1 MKVLHLESGR
11 HLYGGAVQVAEL
23 IGGLHSA
30 GVSSLLVCPSGSSL
44 AGTVTDAEVVTLRM
58 SGDLDIRL
66 PRRLARQL
74 RAWRPDLIHVHSR
87 RGADLYGG
95 IAARRERL
103 PAVLTRR
110 VESHEPASWQ
120 RFKYRPYQALIAISA
135 RIAEALTQAGIEPAR
150 VHTVPSGV
158 DTTKFRPQRDAG
170 ARLRREFGLPAA
182 APVVA
187 MIAQLIPRKGHAALL
202 DALSVVVGPQPDL
215 HVVLFGQGP
224 EEPLL
229 RREVQRRG
237 LEGRVRF
244 AGFRADMPQ
253 LLPGI
258 DVVVHPAFREG
269 MGVALLEA
277 MSAGVAVI
285 ASSEGGISEVI
296 EDGVHGRLIRPGES
310 ATLADAL
317 IGLLADAPAR
327 RAMGVA
333 ARRHVQQ
340 RFSSTRMVEG
350 NLDVYRGLLA
360 STGSPSERRA
370 GQP

>member
-1 MKVLHLESGR
+1 MLHLESGR

-23 IGGLHSA
+23 IGGLHAA
-30 GVSSLLVCPSGSSL
+30 GVSNLLVCPPGSSL

-66 PRRLARQL
+66 PRRLARHV

-110 VESHEPASWQ
+110 VESREPALWQ

-135 RIAEALTQAGIEPAR
+135 RIAQTLTRAGINAAR

-158 DTTKFRPQRDAG
+158 DTNHFRPLPDAG
-170 ARLRREFGLPAA
+170 AHLRSTFGLPAA

-187 MIAQLIPRKGHAALL
+187 MIAQLIARKGHAVLL
-202 DALSVVVGPQPDL
+202 DALSAVVATQPDL

-224 EEPLL
+224 EEPAL
-229 RREVQRRG
+229 RREIQRRG
-237 LEGRVRF
+237 LDGHVRF

-296 EDGVHGRLIRPGES
+296 EDGVHGRLVRPGES
-310 ATLADAL
+310 AMLADVL
-317 IGLLADAPAR
+317 TGLLADESAR
-327 RAMGVA
+327 RAMGAA
-333 ARRHVQQ
+333 ARRHVQE

-360 STGSPSERRA
+360 STGAPSGRRA
-370 GQP
+370 GHR